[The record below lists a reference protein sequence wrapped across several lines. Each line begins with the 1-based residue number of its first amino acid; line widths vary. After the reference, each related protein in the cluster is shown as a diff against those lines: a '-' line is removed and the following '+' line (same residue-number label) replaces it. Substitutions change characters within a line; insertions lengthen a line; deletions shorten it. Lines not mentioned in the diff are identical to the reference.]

1 MDKIFEYFFIILVFQ
16 LAYVNKKII
25 AFLQAILCC
34 VLFTGVLALAG
45 PLKHMLPPQFERYA
59 YGVIGIIVSL
69 LVVWLFCKWVKKQP
83 AYYGL
88 QWGRKSSKNFL
99 IGFVFGLILSA
110 LAFFIVIWT
119 NGLSV
124 VLVTNYNIGIFFIW
138 AMSLLLLSLMEEIA
152 FRSFAFIHLKNNIGI
167 WPTQITIAILF
178 ALYHVVGGQDIA
190 TSFMGPGV
198 WAFIFGWAVLRSGG
212 IAMATGIHF
221 AANLLQTAIGQKS
234 SYPSIWKVDISDG
247 ISATL
252 QQQINTTGMLVQGGI
267 LIVGIVLTIMVQLKK
282 LVV

>member
-1 MDKIFEYFFIILVFQ
+1 M
-16 LAYVNKKII
+16 NKKLV

-34 VLFTGVLALAG
+34 VLFTAALALTG
-45 PLKHMLPPQFERYA
+45 PLKHVLPPQFERYA
-59 YGVIGIIVSL
+59 YGAIGVIVSL
-69 LVVWLFCKWVKKQP
+69 VVVWLFCKWVKKQP
-83 AYYGL
+83 ADYGL

-99 IGFVFGLILSA
+99 TGFVFGLILSV
-110 LAFFIVIWT
+110 LAFFIVIWV

-124 VLVTNYNIGIFFIW
+124 VLVADYNIGMFFLW
-138 AMSLLLLSLMEEIA
+138 AMALLLLSLMEEIA
-152 FRSFAFIHLKNNIGI
+152 FRSFAFIHLKNNLGI
-167 WPTQITIAILF
+167 WPAQITIAILF
-178 ALYHVVGGQDIA
+178 ALYHVVGGQDMA

-221 AANLLQTAIGQKS
+221 AANLLQTVMGQKS
-234 SYPSIWKVDISDG
+234 SYPSIWKVDISEG
-247 ISATL
+247 ISASL

-267 LIVGIVLTIMVQLKK
+267 LIVGIVLTIMLQRKK